1 MTDIKTAIVTAGGSG
16 LGAGA
21 ARALAK
27 DGYKVA
33 VLSPSENCEHVAREI
48 GGIAVRGSNH
58 STEDLQAIG
67 DAVMAKWGRVDVLVN
82 SSGHGPKGPVLDISD
97 EDWSKAMDLYLMNVV
112 RGARIVTPIM
122 EKQGGGSIINISTFA
137 VFEPD
142 ALFPTSCVFRA
153 GLSSFTK
160 LFANEYAG
168 QNIRM
173 NNVLPGFID
182 SLPEKEDRRNRVPMG
197 RYGRVEEFCSMIAYL
212 ASEPAGYITGQNFRI
227 DGGLTHSV

>member
-58 STEDLQAIG
+58 STEDLQAIV
-67 DAVMAKWGRVDVLVN
+67 DAVMAKWGRADVLVN

-122 EKQGGGSIINISTFA
+122 EKQEADQSLIFPPLLSSSRIPFSQHPVCSAPAFPASRSSLQMST
-137 VFEPD
+137 
-142 ALFPTSCVFRA
+142 RA
-153 GLSSFTK
+153 GT
-160 LFANEYAG
+160 
-168 QNIRM
+168 
-173 NNVLPGFID
+173 
-182 SLPEKEDRRNRVPMG
+182 
-197 RYGRVEEFCSMIAYL
+197 
-212 ASEPAGYITGQNFRI
+212 
-227 DGGLTHSV
+227 SV